1 MLSNQPISYF
11 KIAAKY
17 YLLYSI
23 DCFSPVIIQVAN
35 MTQEQMNEPA
45 PITRNQIDYFP
56 ALLTTVSAEEL
67 GENESVISPKIKA
80 NKGIDTPLAMAAISP
95 IVNNNLSLEVA
106 YLNNAKNE
114 TFGSGS

>member
-1 MLSNQPISYF
+1 
-11 KIAAKY
+11 
-17 YLLYSI
+17 
-23 DCFSPVIIQVAN
+23 

-114 TFGSGS
+114 TFGSGSLGFLSFELGLPSDDYLFLVTSSTNY